1 MIEHIRYK
9 FFEFTN
15 NFKFKLMDVVFNF
28 MWLKLF
34 ESLYV
39 YKKKEKKEKKVCY
52 VINHCSKYIQKNSYI
67 QTFFFFL
74 ENVYT
79 NLIDECGSF

>member
-39 YKKKEKKEKKVCY
+39 YKKK
-52 VINHCSKYIQKNSYI
+52 IRGSYLEYGSLMI
-67 QTFFFFL
+67 SFVFL
-74 ENVYT
+74 VVTEND
-79 NLIDECGSF
+79 LIVLLCH